1 MGAPVSPKNRRTPI
15 QEPIEVLGWA
25 PCGFAAIPTAALDPP
40 HSAASPA
47 VPALIGSGSP
57 SGRLLQFGDLL
68 KFGQNI
74 GVVLCK
80 VTHNP
85 DIFEQTGN
93 VSRGQDQ
100 IEMISPVALLD

>member
-1 MGAPVSPKNRRTPI
+1 MPFHKRAETNFSVVRTSFNKGAPAAAIDRRTRLR
-15 QEPIEVLGWA
+15 EPHKVLGWA

-57 SGRLLQFGDLL
+57 SSRLLQFSDLL
-68 KFGQNI
+68 EFGQDI

-80 VTHNP
+80 VPHDP
-85 DIFEQTGN
+85 GVFD
-93 VSRGQDQ
+93 
-100 IEMISPVALLD
+100 